1 MSSKMIT
8 TRKSVES
15 FHRRGSGLFTR
26 SVDQKARSGF
36 RDDLEESSFTVSRT
50 GGTAVTAS
58 SSSRVE
64 NKAAARKGASGG
76 SGDGA
81 VGAGEGGGEEGASA
95 GSGRLGAFLS
105 AIPLAKLKI
114 VIGKTK

>member
-1 MSSKMIT
+1 MSSKMTT

-15 FHRRGSGLFTR
+15 LHRRGSGLFTR
-26 SVDQKARSGF
+26 SVDQKARFDF
-36 RDDLEESSFTVSRT
+36 RDLDESFTNSG

-64 NKAAARKGASGG
+64 TTATARKGASGG

-81 VGAGEGGGEEGASA
+81 VGGGRGGGERGASS
-95 GSGRLGAFLS
+95 GSGRLGAILS

-114 VIGKTK
+114 VIGETK

>member
-1 MSSKMIT
+1 VSSKMAN

-15 FHRRGSGLFTR
+15 LHRRGSGLFTR

-36 RDDLEESSFTVSRT
+36 RDDLEESSFSVSGI

-64 NKAAARKGASGG
+64 SRATARKGTSDG
-76 SGDGA
+76 SGAGD
-81 VGAGEGGGEEGASA
+81 VGPGEGGGQNGASA
-95 GSGRLGAFLS
+95 GSGRLAVFLS

-114 VIGKTK
+114 VIGETK